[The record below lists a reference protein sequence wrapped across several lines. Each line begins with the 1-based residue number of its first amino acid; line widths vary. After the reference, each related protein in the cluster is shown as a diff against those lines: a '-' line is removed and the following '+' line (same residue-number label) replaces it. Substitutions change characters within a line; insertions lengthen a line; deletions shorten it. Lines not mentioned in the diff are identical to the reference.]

1 MGLVMLR
8 GVVNRE
14 LASHVA
20 MEAIVAMLL
29 FMGIGFVAGWIADY
43 LIRDAMEHSFRG
55 RVRWYRQEMI
65 EAGYVESE
73 QPSDQSQKDFELVA
87 R

>member
-8 GVVNRE
+8 GVINRE

-43 LIRDAMEHSFRG
+43 LIRDATEQMFRD
-55 RVRWYRQEMI
+55 RVRWYRQEMT
-65 EAGYVESE
+65 EAGYVEPD

>member
-1 MGLVMLR
+1 MLR
-8 GVVNRE
+8 GVINRE
-14 LASHVA
+14 LASHVT

-43 LIRDAMEHSFRG
+43 LIRDAMEHKFRA
-55 RVRWYRQEMI
+55 RMRWYRSEMI
-65 EAGYVESE
+65 EAGYVESD
-73 QPSDQSQKDFELVA
+73 QPTDQSQKDFELVT